1 MTFSFTKN
9 PESDFFMKNLN
20 LTKKKKKKIWRV
32 EGEEAGVW
40 LG

>member
-20 LTKKKKKKIWRV
+20 LTKKKKKKSGGWKVRRR
-32 EGEEAGVW
+32 GCG
-40 LG
+40 